1 MAYYIRKLD
10 YKEMSETVLDNID
23 GFLNSL
29 SEVEE
34 INNGKNQLLSIKL
47 FNLEDYLKIL
57 YPKKLP

>member
-1 MAYYIRKLD
+1 
-10 YKEMSETVLDNID
+10 MSETVLDNID

-34 INNGKNQLLSIKL
+34 INNGKNQLLSIKV